1 MKLSHFLLAATLSTA
16 GLAGMSGAAHAA
28 CGGALSFA
36 KGASEGTVTGRFTGY
51 DVCDHTIRARA
62 GQTLSA
68 TLKAG
73 PGAEAIVFS
82 PVEHAL
88 DPGEP
93 LVLPQDG
100 TYTLRVLQT
109 RNEARRGRAQDYRL
123 TVAVTGAAKA
133 AGAKAAG
140 AKPAK
145 AQAGGNICDGSG
157 ALVNG
162 TANMSGTLAGYG
174 SCDYTVKGQKGQSL
188 TLLLDARPG
197 VEVWLR
203 AVNSDA
209 GVPLA
214 PDQPVVLDQTGDYLV
229 AVGRT
234 RNDARKGG
242 SRDFS
247 AVVNVE

>member
-1 MKLSHFLLAATLSTA
+1 MRFSHFLLAATLSTA

-28 CGGALSFA
+28 CGDAVSFA
-36 KGASEGTVTGRFTGY
+36 KGTSQGTVTGRFTGY

-73 PGAEAIVFS
+73 PGAEAIVVS

-123 TVAVTGAAKA
+123 TVAVSGAAKQA
-133 AGAKAAG
+133 TS

-157 ALVNG
+157 ALVDG
-162 TANMSGTLAGYG
+162 TANMSGTLAGSG

-203 AVNSDA
+203 AVNADN

-229 AVGRT
+229 IVGRT
-234 RNDARKGG
+234 RNDVRKGG